1 MTFHLKSAFLAA
13 AAAALF
19 LSGCGDKTAAP
30 AAEKGADKTA
40 AAAQEAAPVIIYSNA
55 DEEAQQAMKNALDA
69 NGFKGKYLMQGF
81 GTSELGGKL
90 VAEGTGIEAD
100 VVTISTYYLES
111 LQKQKNMFAKLAAS
125 FDTIN
130 PGTDYYAPIL
140 GNCGALF
147 VNTEVLKADNLPM
160 PASIADLAKPVY
172 AGHISVPDIMGS
184 STSWLMTQAAI
195 ADKGEAEGAAEIR
208 AIEKNAGAHLEKSGS
223 APLKKIR
230 AGEVAVGF
238 GLSHQAVADKAKGLP
253 IDYVDPTEGNFTLF
267 EAAAVVDKGEKT
279 NPNAQKVV
287 ETIVKFGRPELLKF
301 YPVAIYKG
309 EKVEA
314 ANKPAYPKSFS
325 EPLTVELLEKHQ
337 KLVKGE

>member
-40 AAAQEAAPVIIYSNA
+40 AAVQEAAPVIIYSNA

-160 PASIADLAKPVY
+160 PASIADLASLSMRATFLSP
-172 AGHISVPDIMGS
+172 
-184 STSWLMTQAAI
+184 TSWV
-195 ADKGEAEGAAEIR
+195 R
-208 AIEKNAGAHLEKSGS
+208 RPRGS
-223 APLKKIR
+223 
-230 AGEVAVGF
+230 
-238 GLSHQAVADKAKGLP
+238 
-253 IDYVDPTEGNFTLF
+253 
-267 EAAAVVDKGEKT
+267 
-279 NPNAQKVV
+279 
-287 ETIVKFGRPELLKF
+287 
-301 YPVAIYKG
+301 
-309 EKVEA
+309 
-314 ANKPAYPKSFS
+314 
-325 EPLTVELLEKHQ
+325 
-337 KLVKGE
+337 